1 MGSWSISLP
10 RTPCK
15 RTRRIGLPICLSS
28 RKGGVARSAFSA
40 LLKIKRIFV
49 HLFAHPRS
57 NHQSLL
63 GTNFSVFAHHHFS
76 SPLPPS
82 LFDLDTLP
90 YPRHILPQYRAQL
103 SYLFLSV
110 LYECRDNMVRDSDH
124 FDIFLSPSQPHR
136 RIGTGLLPKILL
148 ICHHLSHVPC
158 FYDYHNTPQPT
169 LS

>member
-49 HLFAHPRS
+49 HLFARSTS

-63 GTNFSVFAHHHFS
+63 GGTNFSVFAHHHFS

-82 LFDLDTLP
+82 STQIP
-90 YPRHILPQYRAQL
+90 YPTLDIFCPSTVHSSPT
-103 SYLFLSV
+103 SSPW
-110 LYECRDNMVRDSDH
+110 YECRDNMVRDSDH
-124 FDIFLSPSQPHR
+124 FDIFFSPSQPHR
-136 RIGTGLLPKILL
+136 RIGTRLLPKILL
-148 ICHHLSHVPC
+148 ICRRLSHVPC
-158 FYDYHNTPQPT
+158 FCDYHNTPQPT